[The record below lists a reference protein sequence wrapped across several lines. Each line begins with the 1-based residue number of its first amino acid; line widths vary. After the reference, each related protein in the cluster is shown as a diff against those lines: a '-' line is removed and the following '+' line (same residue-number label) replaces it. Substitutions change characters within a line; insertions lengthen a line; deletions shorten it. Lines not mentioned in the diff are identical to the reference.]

1 MLYYLFDYLQEIEF
15 PGARLLNYV
24 SFRALLA
31 IVIALIVSTW
41 FGSSL
46 IKYFKKKQ
54 ITETLREFDKNNLK
68 AGVPTMGGLIII
80 IAILVPCLLLGRLN
94 NIYMIVLIITT
105 IWLGVLGFADDYIK
119 TFKKNKDGIPGKVK
133 IVAQVGLVELAQ
145 CLGNLLLLE
154 EIDESAS
161 EPGRYD

>member
-1 MLYYLFDYLQEIEF
+1 MLYYLFDFLQEIDF
-15 PGARLLNYV
+15 PGARLLNYI

-80 IAILVPCLLLGRLN
+80 IAILVPCLLIGKLD
-94 NIYMIVLIITT
+94 NIYM
-105 IWLGVLGFADDYIK
+105 
-119 TFKKNKDGIPGKVK
+119 
-133 IVAQVGLVELAQ
+133 
-145 CLGNLLLLE
+145 LLLL
-154 EIDESAS
+154 ITTLWLS
-161 EPGRYD
+161 